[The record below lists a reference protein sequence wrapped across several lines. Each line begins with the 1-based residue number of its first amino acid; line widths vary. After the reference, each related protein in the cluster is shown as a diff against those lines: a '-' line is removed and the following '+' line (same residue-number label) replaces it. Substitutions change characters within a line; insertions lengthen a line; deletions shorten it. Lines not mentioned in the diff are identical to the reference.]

1 MAFPNRDNAPAVAA
15 QGSGMAFVACGV
27 TFEFFPPP
35 SRPCLG
41 NPGVFA
47 VPVQMP
53 ETAVD
58 KDTNAVSRKNDVGIA
73 WKIPAV

>member
-1 MAFPNRDNAPAVAA
+1 MAHIAGGVA
-15 QGSGMAFVACGV
+15 
-27 TFEFFPPP
+27 FEFFAPP
-35 SRPCLG
+35 SRPCLR

-58 KDTNAVSRKNDVGIA
+58 KYTNAVSRKNDVGIA